1 MKAVR
6 RTAAQIQ
13 KQDAQ
18 YAQMALELVEM
29 EEKKRR
35 LAAEMDLM
43 LEASK
48 RKHQVSII
56 RHVSQLGIPAT
67 KNENTQDVLDKNLLD
82 NGDILMNDAG
92 IPQDTPNPLSDIDDT
107 IADNAG
113 SGSEDVDSDTSS
125 NPQRKVCGVAVCD
138 RAY

>member
-1 MKAVR
+1 M
-6 RTAAQIQ
+6 AAQIQ

-43 LEASK
+43 LEASE
-48 RKHQVSII
+48 RKHQVSVI
-56 RHVSQLGIPAT
+56 RHVSQLGILAT

-107 IADNAG
+107 IADDAG
-113 SGSEDVDSDTSS
+113 SGSEDVDSDASS